1 MSREITAWSSAMPV
15 DGVKESNSN
24 LETIARGGNGEG
36 GTLTNGNLT
45 GDGAPGIDGATDVDP
60 IETREWLDAL
70 RAVLQTSGPQRAQ
83 FLLEH
88 LKNLAVRS
96 GVHIPFTANTPYIN
110 TIPTSKQPIFPGKRD
125 IERRI
130 KSLIRWNAM
139 AMVVQANKYDGTL
152 GGHIATFA
160 SSATLYEVGF
170 NHFFHGPEHPDGPDQ
185 VYFQGHA
192 SPGIYARAF
201 LEGRLTETQL
211 HNFRRELQEGGGLS
225 SYPHPWLMPHF
236 WQFPTVSMGLGAIMG
251 IYQAR
256 FNRYLEHRGLKK
268 TSGQH
273 VWCFLGDGECDE
285 PETLGALTLASRE
298 KLDNLIFVV
307 NCNLQRLDGPVRG
320 NGKIVQELE
329 AIFRGAG
336 WNCIK
341 VLWGSEW
348 DPLLEH
354 DTTGL
359 LVKRM
364 GEVVDGEYQKY
375 TVEGGAY
382 IRKHFFGK
390 YPELLK
396 LVEHL
401 SDDQLKKLKR
411 GGHDPEKVYAA
422 FKAAIEHRGSP
433 TVILAHTVK
442 GYGLGEAGEGK
453 NVAHQTKKVE
463 AKYLIEFR
471 NRFGL
476 SVSDEAVGK
485 AGFYRPPEDSSEL
498 TYLRQCRQ
506 DLGGFLPARPV
517 NCPRLRAPAQEFIQH
532 YVKGS
537 ADKALSTTIAFVDML
552 NRLLKDR
559 DLGKWVVPIIPDEAR
574 TFGMDSFFSTY
585 KIYSN
590 VGQLYDPVDAAY
602 QMAAYREAKNGQVL
616 EEGITEAGA
625 MSSFIAAGTAYATH
639 GVPTIPFFIY
649 YSMFGFQRIGDLIW
663 AAADMRTRGFLLGA
677 TAGRTTLNGEGLQHE
692 DGHSHV
698 LASTVPTVVAYD
710 PAFAYEL
717 AVILRDGIR
726 RMYEEAN
733 DDAFYYI
740 TLYNE
745 NYPMAA
751 MPEGSAE
758 GILKGIYKLRP
769 GPIKA
774 KGLKVHLLGSGP
786 ILLQALRAQEL
797 LAEQYGVAADV
808 WSVTSYKELRREALE
823 VERWNLLH
831 PEEKPR
837 QNYVQKVLSGEEGV
851 FLAASDFMRSVP
863 EMIARWVPGG
873 LLPLGTDGFGRSETR
888 QALRRFFEI
897 DAESITVAALSQ
909 LARRGALK
917 PAVVQQAIAKFGINP
932 DKANPMRS

>member
-1 MSREITAWSSAMPV
+1 MADTT
-15 DGVKESNSN
+15 KESLRNA
-24 LETIARGGNGEG
+24 EIAPEGNGEG
-36 GTLTNGNLT
+36 ATLTNGHADT
-45 GDGAPGIDGATDVDP
+45 GALESLRDSDSV
-60 IETREWLDAL
+60 ETREWLDAL
-70 RAVLQTSGPQRAQ
+70 DSVLQTSGEERAS
-83 FLLEH
+83 FLLAQ
-88 LKNLAVRS
+88 LKNKAVRS
-96 GVHIPFTANTPYIN
+96 GVEIPFTANTPYIN
-110 TIPTSKQPIFPGKRD
+110 TIPLSRQPLFPGNREL
-125 IERRI
+125 ERRI

-139 AMVVQANKYDGTL
+139 AMVVQANKNDGTL

-170 NHFFHGPEHPDGPDQ
+170 NHFFKGPDHHDGPDQ

-201 LEGRLTETQL
+201 LESRLSENQL
-211 HNFRRELQEGGGLS
+211 HNFRRELQDGGGLS
-225 SYPHPWLMPHF
+225 SYPHPWLMPNF

-251 IYQAR
+251 IYHAR

-268 TSGQH
+268 TSGQR

-298 KLDNLIFVV
+298 KLDNLIFVI

-320 NGKIVQELE
+320 NGKIIQELE
-329 AIFRGAG
+329 AAFRGAG

-341 VLWGSEW
+341 VIWGSDW
-348 DPLLEH
+348 DSLLER
-354 DTTGL
+354 DKTGL
-359 LVKRM
+359 LVQRM

-382 IRKHFFGK
+382 VRQHFFGK

-396 LVEHL
+396 LVENL
-401 SDDQLKKLKR
+401 SDEQLTKLKR
-411 GGHDPEKVYAA
+411 GGHDPVKVYAA
-422 FKAAIEHRGSP
+422 YKAAVEHRGQP

-442 GYGLGEAGEGK
+442 GYGLGDAGEGK

-476 SVSDEAVGK
+476 AVPDDAVNK
-485 AGFYRPPEDSSEL
+485 AGFYMPPADSSEL
-498 TYLRQCRQ
+498 KYLQKRRKE
-506 DLGGFLPARPV
+506 LGGQLPIRHV
-517 NCPRLRAPAQEFIQH
+517 NCPPLKAPGDEFVQP

-537 ADKALSTTIAFVDML
+537 GGKELSTTIAFVDML
-552 NRLLKDR
+552 GRLLKDKE
-559 DLGKWVVPIIPDEAR
+559 LGKWVVPVVPDEAR
-574 TFGMDSFFSTY
+574 TFGMDPFFASY

-590 VGQLYDPVDAAY
+590 VGQLYEPVDAQFQA
-602 QMAAYREAKNGQVL
+602 AAYREAKNGQIL
-616 EEGITEAGA
+616 EEGITEAGS

-649 YSMFGFQRIGDLIW
+649 YSMFGCQRIGDLIW

-698 LASTVPTVVAYD
+698 LASTVPNLVCYD

-717 AVILRDGIR
+717 SVILRDGIR
-726 RMYEEAN
+726 RMYQEVSE
-733 DDAFYYI
+733 DVFYYI

-745 NYPMAA
+745 NYAMAA
-751 MPEGSAE
+751 MPADSTA
-758 GILKGIYKLRP
+758 GILKGLYKLRP
-769 GPIKA
+769 GTARSKLP
-774 KGLKVHLLGSGP
+774 KVHLFGSGP
-786 ILLQALRAQEL
+786 ILLHTLRAQEL
-797 LAEQYGVAADV
+797 LAEHFGVNADV
-808 WSVTSYKELRREALE
+808 WSATSYRELRREALE

-831 PEEKPR
+831 PQEKPR
-837 QNYVQKVLSGEEGV
+837 QSYVQTVLAREEGV
-851 FLAASDFMRSVP
+851 FLAASDYMRSVP

-873 LLPLGTDGFGRSETR
+873 LFPLGTDGFGRSETR
-888 QALRRFFEI
+888 AALRRHFEI
-897 DAESITVAALSQ
+897 DAECITVAALWQ
-909 LARRGALK
+909 LAQRGAAK
-917 PAVVQQAIAKFGINP
+917 PAVVQQALEKFGINP
-932 DKANPMRS
+932 EKVSPMRA